1 MKRALKN
8 KTAIHVYLVLKREAR
23 STLFHREERKTR
35 QHRIHEYFAIFKHD
49 KRAEKQDSY
58 TCISRSK
65 SAKPE
70 ARSLAERLDFT
81 CMHVTSMF
89 FSRFS
94 YCVKKM
100 SVADFEQES
109 LIQVLNIQ

>member
-1 MKRALKN
+1 MRAEKQDSYTCISCSKACSQKHAFPQGRKEN
-8 KTAIHVYLVLKREAR
+8 KTAP
-23 STLFHREERKTR
+23 KTR
-35 QHRIHEYFAIFKHD
+35 IFRDFKHD
-49 KRAEKQDSY
+49 KRDEKQDSY

-70 ARSLAERLDFT
+70 ARSLAERLDIT

>member
-1 MKRALKN
+1 M
-8 KTAIHVYLVLKREAR
+8 
-23 STLFHREERKTR
+23 KTR
-35 QHRIHEYFAIFKHD
+35 QHWRHEYFAIFKHD

-70 ARSLAERLDFT
+70 ARSLAKSLDIT
-81 CMHVTSMF
+81 WMHVASMF

-109 LIQVLNIQ
+109 L